1 MSENKWMDLFYFI
14 LRRWSIPGGVI
25 CRCCGGS
32 LLLFICQREEWR
44 VMAGRLT
51 GLLQHS
57 GASEGLRAG
66 QAALIIT
73 PLLRYHIHADCH
85 STYWKYFIQ
94 DHSTAPGWRSG
105 RRIMVLSRMSMTW
118 GIRRWWNGWRM
129 WRGWAIDFVET
140 VIYMI
145 SVGNWKN
152 YGRQG
157 LHFSRVQ
164 ERKR

>member
-1 MSENKWMDLFYFI
+1 MDLFFSFFTKMI
-14 LRRWSIPGGVI
+14 NSWWCDMPMLWRKFVVI
-25 CRCCGGS
+25 YLS
-32 LLLFICQREEWR
+32 EREEWR

-73 PLLRYHIHADCH
+73 TLLRYHIHADCH

-105 RRIMVLSRMSMTW
+105 RRIMVLSKMFTTCD
-118 GIRRWWNGWRM
+118 IKKWWNGWKMLRERSGGS
-129 WRGWAIDFVET
+129 WQTRCTPPQSSRGRGT
-140 VIYMI
+140 TSM
-145 SVGNWKN
+145 
-152 YGRQG
+152 
-157 LHFSRVQ
+157 
-164 ERKR
+164 